1 MDLTDYYGST
11 VPDLLPE
18 PLKLLF
24 VGINP
29 SLMSA
34 ATGSHFARKGNRFWP
49 ALHRAGITK
58 WLIDASEGFRP
69 EDEAHLHERGVGITN
84 IVPVATARADE
95 LTQQQIEE
103 GLARLREL
111 VDERRPAVVA
121 IVGITA
127 WRQGT
132 GQKKARVGWQDSPWE
147 DVGVFLAP
155 NPSGLN
161 AHYQVPDLAR
171 AYGEAALQAGVI
183 TALPPD
189 EGLAEDRG

>member
-1 MDLTDYYGST
+1 MDLSDYYGAT
-11 VPDLLPE
+11 VPDLLPD

-34 ATGSHFARKGNRFWP
+34 AMGSHFARKGNRFWP

-58 WLIDASEGFRP
+58 WRIDASEGFRP
-69 EDEAHLHERGVGITN
+69 EDEAHLRERGVGITN

-95 LTQQQIEE
+95 LTKEQIEE

-111 VDERRPAVVA
+111 VERRRPAVVA

-132 GQKKARVGWQDSPWE
+132 GRKKAAIGWQESPWE
-147 DVGVFLAP
+147 DVSVFVAP

-171 AYGEAALQAGVI
+171 AYGEAALKAGVI
-183 TALPPD
+183 ADLPAD
-189 EGLAEDRG
+189 EAPAGDRD